1 MTARTW
7 TDCDGLHV
15 DVRGLQPPQP
25 LVAILRLIDGTP
37 GLSVLTVH
45 HDRDPQLLYPE
56 LAERAWGAD
65 RLAAPDGEVRLHLAP
80 LDPDAHPAAAAAGRT
95 ERHEPPS
102 PSAPCP
108 PCGPAGGTTDHR
120 R

>member
-65 RLAAPDGEVRLHLAP
+65 RQAAPDGEVRLRLAP
-80 LDPDAHPAAAAAGRT
+80 LDPAAHPAAAAAGRAA
-95 ERHEPPS
+95 HG
-102 PSAPCP
+102 PSAPSQ
-108 PCGPAGGTTDHR
+108 PCGPPEGAADSR